1 MIIKIELDE
10 SQVAKY
16 NAWRK
21 EVDSRAVQKQ
31 KEKFKDNPSGFHE
44 AYEYCWSLG
53 EPYSGAIGGSETW
66 SITHTSIGS
75 VVKVKDAHVPDFE
88 LDLTDYDTW

>member
-21 EVDSRAVQKQ
+21 EVDSRAVQIQ
-31 KEKFKDNPSGFHE
+31 KEKMGPTTDPIILS
-44 AYEYCWSLG
+44 CWEG
-53 EPYSGAIGGSETW
+53 GYPYGGAIGGDETW
-66 SITHTSIGS
+66 SICHTSIGS
-75 VVKVKDAHVPDFE
+75 VIKVKEAYTNSE
-88 LDLTDYDTW
+88 LDLTDYDAW